1 MFLDVYLLN
10 NGGGSD
16 DPVAALHRGPTRG
29 ELIIRPEN
37 GRLVAQ
43 IRDPATGDDLL
54 RRLIYVQLKGVSSK
68 GMLLEGTVTV
78 SERASAKSKVSSHTE
93 RWLVKLPG
101 SKAILDTEKLLKR
114 SAANLKRKNLFGFN
128 PDDDDRID

>member
-1 MFLDVYLLN
+1 VFLDVYLLN
-10 NGGGSD
+10 SGGGSD
-16 DPVAALHRGPTRG
+16 DPVAALNRGPTRG

-37 GRLVAQ
+37 GHLVAQ
-43 IRDPATGDDLL
+43 IRDPTTGEDLL
-54 RRLIYVQLKGVSSK
+54 RRLIYVQLRGVSSK

-78 SERASAKSKVSSHTE
+78 SERVSPKSKTNSHKE

-101 SKAILDTEKLLKR
+101 SKAILDTEKLLAR
-114 SAANLKRKNLFGFN
+114 SAANLRRKNLFGFN